1 MRLLSRLA
9 RRSRRQ
15 RGAAILE
22 YVILAIGIAIFCT
35 FGVLKFGKAAQHQ
48 LNEATQVLG
57 GVQNA
62 DVFNRATDAAS
73 TSASDNARTGVNLG
87 RD

>member
-1 MRLLSRLA
+1 MRLARLV

-22 YVILAIGIAIFCT
+22 YVILAVGIAIFVT

-48 LNEATQVLG
+48 LNEATQVLAG
-57 GVQNA
+57 SQNA
-62 DVFNRATDAAS
+62 NVFNPAAAPASESKADNDARKGQ
-73 TSASDNARTGVNLG
+73 DMG
-87 RD
+87 RK

>member
-1 MRLLSRLA
+1 MKRINRLLRH
-9 RRSRRQ
+9 RR

-22 YVILAIGIAIFCT
+22 YVILAVGIAIFVT
-35 FGVLKFGKAAQHQ
+35 FGVLQFGKAAQSQ
-48 LNEATQVLG
+48 LNEATQVLS

-62 DVFNRATDAAS
+62 NTFNPAATEA
-73 TSASDNARTGVNLG
+73 SASAGDNARTGINLG